1 MTEDDLPRRADSDDP
16 PYAVESA
23 LAGWRDDAAG
33 TAAVLFAASRRP
45 AAAVPARGTTTLK
58 LRATPMTGDDRDI
71 TPDLLRRADWD
82 DRRGVFSPQFREK
95 DYWLTHVA
103 GRWVFAGRACD
114 PAEVTTMG
122 DGVWMKTAAEATLTP
137 LED

>member
-1 MTEDDLPRRADSDDP
+1 MTEDDLPRRADWDDP
-16 PYAVESA
+16 PYAAESA
-23 LAGWRDDAAG
+23 LAGWREDAAG
-33 TAAVLFAASRRP
+33 TAATLFAASRRP
-45 AAAVPARGTTTLK
+45 AAAVPARGPTTPNP
-58 LRATPMTGDDRDI
+58 RATPMTGDDREI

-82 DRRGVFSPQFREK
+82 DRRGVFSPQGREG
-95 DYWLTHVA
+95 DYWLTTVA

-122 DGVWMKTAAEATLTP
+122 DVVWVKTAVEATLTP